1 MSSLWEAASTTEESS
16 DAVEVMIR
24 SEKDWSSL
32 SCQTILSLL
41 EEAMIYS
48 EKLSDPSFQYKGTY
62 KGREEPLGY
71 KSRCKRIQMQ
81 IQCNSRNLPQLMQ
94 LFSQRGTKD

>member
-1 MSSLWEAASTTEESS
+1 MSSLWEAASTTEEAS

-32 SCQTILSLL
+32 CCQTILSLL

-62 KGREEPLGY
+62 KGPPRAPAAIY
-71 KSRCKRIQMQ
+71 S
-81 IQCNSRNLPQLMQ
+81 
-94 LFSQRGTKD
+94 T